1 MVEWKPWMAAAI
13 FAAVYAAL
21 APGKVPG
28 LRMDRPTIAL
38 VGAAAMLAFG
48 VMDLREAAGSVDS
61 STIVL
66 LFSMMI
72 LSGYLRLAG
81 LFDAATEAVAARR
94 PGPTAMLAIVVALSG
109 VLSAFFVNDVV
120 CVALTPLIV
129 GLCRRLGRPTVP
141 YLVALAT
148 ASNVGSTAT
157 ITGNP
162 QNMIIGSLSGIS
174 YARFAA
180 RLGPIAV
187 AGLAITF
194 AMVAFVYRRTL
205 REESP
210 PRPAPP
216 PLKSCRARRGL
227 LIRSGLVAAATVA
240 AFFAGVPAAGAALAA
255 AAVLMLDRLRPGR
268 AYESVDWPLLV
279 MFMGLFAVVHGFES
293 NVVRRWDLS
302 RLIGEGSPVVPLSL
316 ASVFL
321 SNLVSNVPAVLLFEP
336 LLAAIPDKE
345 AGWLALAMSST
356 LAGNLTLLGSVANLI
371 VAEGARREG
380 EDLGF
385 LEYLKVGVPLT
396 IATVG
401 VGIAWLTLTSY

>member
-1 MVEWKPWMAAAI
+1 MVEWKPWTASAI

-38 VGAAAMLAFG
+38 AGAAAMLAFG

-81 LFDAATEAVAARR
+81 LFDAATEAVAVRK

-109 VLSAFFVNDVV
+109 MLSAFFVNDVV
-120 CVALTPLIV
+120 CVALTPLII

-194 AMVAFVYRRTL
+194 AMVALVYRRAL

-216 PLKSCRARRGL
+216 PLRPCRARRGL

-293 NVVRRWDLS
+293 NVVRLWDLS
-302 RLIGEGSPVVPLSL
+302 RLIGEGSSVVPLSL

-396 IATVG
+396 IVTVG
-401 VGIAWLTLTSY
+401 VGIAWLALTSY